1 MENQRNTIREL
12 PAPERPYEK
21 CMAMGAS
28 ALSDAELLAVI
39 LRTGTKGQGAL
50 ETARKILSLSPAAE
64 GLLGLHH
71 LTVNELRKVPG
82 IGMVKAVQLSCIG
95 ELSKRMTRKS
105 IDREELFSSPDVVAA
120 YFIEEMRHKEKEE
133 LRVVFLNTKG
143 RRLHDTVISIGTVN
157 SSMVSPREIFLE
169 ALKFQAVSIILLH
182 NHPSGDPA
190 PSREDI
196 LVTGRV
202 AEAGKLIGISLTDHI
217 IIGDRCYI
225 SLKERGML

>member
-120 YFIEEMRHKEKEE
+120 YFMEEMRHKEKEE